1 MTFPQSGQGA
11 EPLFGRI
18 VMSMKRFFVSLLMAA
33 LFFISGVIVGKYVLS
48 SSVEIVVVDVEKL
61 AVLIEKS
68 NAQAEEIKK
77 EMTLM
82 KEWNENALVEE
93 PKKEDK

>member
-1 MTFPQSGQGA
+1 
-11 EPLFGRI
+11 
-18 VMSMKRFFVSLLMAA
+18 MKRFLISLLIVV
-33 LFFISGVIVGKYVLS
+33 LVFISGVIVGKYVLS

-61 AVLIEKS
+61 AVLIEKF

-82 KEWNENALVEE
+82 KEWNENALIEPPEFEPEKEE
-93 PKKEDK
+93 KK

>member
-1 MTFPQSGQGA
+1 
-11 EPLFGRI
+11 
-18 VMSMKRFFVSLLMAA
+18 MSMKRFFVSLLMAA